1 MAKSSTNYAATKK
14 PISNRLRDE
23 TYQLTKTHPR
33 NAEAILEL
41 RAYPRAFAKFMGSND
56 GALFLRQL
64 IYWTDRPKKRR
75 DRFFYKSVREWCEEL
90 DITEYQVEKFRDF
103 LKDKGVLEME
113 KHRIRKN
120 FKEQWHYRLNEERFK
135 EVYQDF
141 LDDQFIFPH
150 EEDENFGFDEV
161 IDDFTDVTEAD
172 NLAEL
177 QGTDNQFQDSVS
189 CGQDAITQNEET
201 IVSFEETDFR
211 HQENNNNVLH
221 NKLDN
226 ELHNEPISEPPIS
239 RNTEPSAKN
248 PRTELLDGIDCEVVD
263 RNTGGNSSDARRAL
277 AAFRSVETN
286 SFDVTTKN
294 DNDARDFHYQE
305 NSNIDLKLEKG
316 IEWCET
322 NHHSYIVRPRGAALI
337 QIDDCNA
344 ETLIELSP
352 FCFFAEET
360 SKGNFQAWLALPRGT
375 TKEELKEVRDRLLK
389 KLDSGNGGSYGSTRW
404 VGSIN
409 FKPKR
414 NRFRVRLLLAENG
427 RFTSAEELDEAGL
440 LAEPEKPIEQHVKQ
454 QSETIGFRGSFPDYD
469 RCLKDNEYDR
479 SDADASFLKI
489 CKARGFLR
497 DESIDALLDVS
508 KKAQESH
515 PTYLERTAN
524 YVFGKEK
531 EEV

>member
-1 MAKSSTNYAATKK
+1 MEKSSTNYAATKK
-14 PISNRLRDE
+14 PISNRLRDK

-75 DRFFYKSVREWCEEL
+75 DGFFYKSVREWCEEL

-103 LKDKGVLEME
+103 LKDKGILEME
-113 KHRIRKN
+113 KHPIRRN
-120 FKEQWHYRLNEERFK
+120 FKAQWHYRLNEERFK

-150 EEDENFGFDEV
+150 EDEDFGFDEV
-161 IDDFTDVTEAD
+161 IDDFTDVTEAE

-177 QGTDNQFQDSVS
+177 QGTDDQFQDSVT
-189 CGQDAITQNEET
+189 CGQDTVTKNEET

-226 ELHNEPISEPPIS
+226 ELHNEPISELNIF

-248 PRTELLDGIDCEVVD
+248 PRTEILNVSDCEVID
-263 RNTGGNSSDARRAL
+263 RNTGGNSSDARRAVD
-277 AAFRSVETN
+277 AFRSIGADR
-286 SFDVTTKN
+286 FDITYKN
-294 DNDARDFHYQE
+294 DDDHKDIIFREDV
-305 NSNIDLKLEKG
+305 DLDSKLESG
-316 IEWCET
+316 IRWGE
-322 NHHSYIVRPRGAALI
+322 NNSRSFIVRPRGAALI

-344 ETLIELSP
+344 ETLVELSP

-360 SKGNFQAWLALPRGT
+360 SEGNFQAWLALPKRT

-389 KLDSGNGGSYGSTRW
+389 KLDSGNGGSHGSTRW

-409 FKPKR
+409 FKPSR

-427 RFTSAEELDEAGL
+427 RFTSAEELDESGL
-440 LAEPEKPIEQHVKQ
+440 LTEPEKPIERHNQQ
-454 QSETIGFRGSFPDYD
+454 QSETVGFRGSFPDYD

-489 CKARGFLR
+489 CKARGFSR
-497 DESIDALLDVS
+497 DESIDALLEVS

-531 EEV
+531 EDI